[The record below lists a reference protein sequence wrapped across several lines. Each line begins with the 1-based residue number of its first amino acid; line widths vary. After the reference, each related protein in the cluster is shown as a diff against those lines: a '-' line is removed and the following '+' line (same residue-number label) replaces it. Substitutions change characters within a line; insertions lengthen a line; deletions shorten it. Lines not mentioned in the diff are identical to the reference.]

1 MANEDP
7 NLTFEAI
14 DAHIKKADL
23 NAFEPGGA
31 RHVTAAAVK
40 AAPGDVLQQVCQIY
54 HVIRPILQAILLIPF
69 IPAAWK
75 AAIRT
80 FISVLD
86 TLCPNK

>member
-1 MANEDP
+1 MAKEDS

-23 NAFEPGGA
+23 KAFEPGGA

-40 AAPGDVLQQVCQIY
+40 ASPASVLPQICQIY

-69 IPAAWK
+69 IPASWK
-75 AAIRT
+75 AAIKT

-86 TLCPNK
+86 TLCPG